1 MAARRVFV
9 IWTHS
14 IFYES
19 VRLLLNHP
27 EVELAGASSD
37 YVAAKDEIL
46 SLQPDTILIEEV
58 SNGARTEVMEILET
72 SPWSVRIMGLSLADN
87 KLSVYHRE
95 QRTVGQA
102 GDLLRLVLSDASRG
116 DRE

>member
-1 MAARRVFV
+1 MVARRVFV

-27 EVELAGASSD
+27 EIELVGATSD
-37 YVAAKDEIL
+37 YVAARGEIL
-46 SLQPDTILIEEV
+46 GLQPDTILIEEV
-58 SNGARTEVMEILET
+58 SSGVRAEVMGILET
-72 SPWSVRIMGLSLADN
+72 SPWSVRIIGLSLADN
-87 KLSVYHRE
+87 RLSVYHRE
-95 QRTVGQA
+95 QWTVGQA

-116 DRE
+116 EWE